1 LRAKIF
7 GLNALK
13 PYGISIEEATMRAE
27 ERHIRERRE
36 NYREQRDPHHLT
48 FGPKTRREFLLF
60 SHV

>member
-1 LRAKIF
+1 
-7 GLNALK
+7 
-13 PYGISIEEATMRAE
+13 MRAE